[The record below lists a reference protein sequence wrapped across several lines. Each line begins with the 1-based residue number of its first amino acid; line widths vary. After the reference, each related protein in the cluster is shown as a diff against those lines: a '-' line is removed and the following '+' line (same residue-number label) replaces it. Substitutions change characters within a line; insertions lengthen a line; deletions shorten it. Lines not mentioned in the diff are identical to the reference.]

1 MFNTYFYFVFL
12 LYMEFNNTHQS
23 SRINLDGFT
32 SNPFQLFENL
42 NVNNENK
49 FANLTGTFQES
60 AVSKLYFSQENLD
73 YLQSQII
80 SRVYDKTNKKY
91 GVGRQS
97 DDELMIVMRSIYLQ
111 HCKNYDFDLDK
122 QINVLNELVLDY
134 CVDNVYSNLIQHFEY
149 IKDITR
155 EQPVLERP
163 ETTHVKGE
171 KSLMPNHFF

>member
-1 MFNTYFYFVFL
+1 
-12 LYMEFNNTHQS
+12 MEANKEHQS

-32 SNPFQLFENL
+32 SNPFELFENL

-49 FANLTGTFQES
+49 FDKLTGTFQES
-60 AVSKLYFSQENLD
+60 EVSKLYFSQENLD

-80 SRVYDKTNKKY
+80 SRVYDKTSKRF

-97 DDELMIVMRSIYLQ
+97 DDELIIVMRSIYLQ
-111 HCKNYDFDLDK
+111 HGKNYNKELDK
-122 QINVLNELVLDY
+122 QVNVLNEIVLDY
-134 CVDNVYSNLIQHFEY
+134 CVDNVYNNLLQHFEY

-163 ETTHVKGE
+163 ETTHIKGE

>member
-1 MFNTYFYFVFL
+1 
-12 LYMEFNNTHQS
+12 MEPNNSHQS

-42 NVNNENK
+42 NVNNDDKFNK
-49 FANLTGTFQES
+49 LTGTFQATDLS
-60 AVSKLYFSQENLD
+60 NLYFSQENLD
-73 YLQSQII
+73 YIQSQII
-80 SRVYDKTNKKY
+80 SRVYEKTSNKY

-97 DDELMIVMRSIYLQ
+97 DDELLIVMRSIYLQ
-111 HCKNYDFDLDK
+111 HGKNYKHDLDK
-122 QINVLNELVLDY
+122 QVNILNELVLDY

-163 ETTHVKGE
+163 ETTHIKGQ

>member
-1 MFNTYFYFVFL
+1 MNT
-12 LYMEFNNTHQS
+12 NNIHQS

-49 FANLTGTFQES
+49 FFNLTGTLQAT

-73 YLQSQII
+73 YIQSQII
-80 SRVYDKTNKKY
+80 SRVYNKTNKKY
-91 GVGRQS
+91 SVGRQS
-97 DDELMIVMRSIYLQ
+97 DDELIIVMRSIYLQ
-111 HCKNYDFDLDK
+111 YSKNYDHDLDK
-122 QINVLNELVLDY
+122 QVNVLNELVLDY
-134 CVDNVYSNLIQHFEY
+134 CVDNVYTSLLQHFEY

-163 ETTHVKGE
+163 EITHIKGD